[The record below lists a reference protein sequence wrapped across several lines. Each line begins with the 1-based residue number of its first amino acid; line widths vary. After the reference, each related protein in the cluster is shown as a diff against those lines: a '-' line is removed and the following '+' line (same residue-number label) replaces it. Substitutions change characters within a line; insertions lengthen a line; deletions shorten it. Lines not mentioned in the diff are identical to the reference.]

1 MKRSFNRLG
10 KKELVYVQIKLLQI
24 ADSFEHRILP
34 PLIYQTEPDNSL
46 RYHAQIIENSSSRYD
61 FYQEH
66 FTSSLLLISENNSR
80 DLATEPD
87 ERITLFPI
95 KSPQQTLLPLSC
107 FIKITNKLHD
117 SVARSTR
124 KKRGSIVS
132 HATVVFFF
140 FFSGPNR
147 IVTLSNRA
155 FQRTETSDQDKTM
168 EKGSGIDFAEL
179 HVDVNRCKKKK
190 RIRSKK

>member
-24 ADSFEHRILP
+24 ANSFEHHILP

-46 RYHAQIIENSSSRYD
+46 RYHAQIIGNSSSRYD

-66 FTSSLLLISENNSR
+66 FTSGLLLISENNSR
-80 DLATEPD
+80 DLGTEPD

-132 HATVVFFF
+132 HATVVS
-140 FFSGPNR
+140 FFSPQ
-147 IVTLSNRA
+147 TKSNRNA
-155 FQRTETSDQDKTM
+155 LESRLP
-168 EKGSGIDFAEL
+168 A
-179 HVDVNRCKKKK
+179 N
-190 RIRSKK
+190 

>member
-1 MKRSFNRLG
+1 M
-10 KKELVYVQIKLLQI
+10 QI
-24 ADSFEHRILP
+24 ADSFEHHILAR
-34 PLIYQTEPDNSL
+34 LIYQTEPDNSL

-66 FTSSLLLISENNSR
+66 FTSGLLLISENNSR

-95 KSPQQTLLPLSC
+95 KSPQQILLPLSC

-140 FFSGPNR
+140 PGPNR

-179 HVDVNRCKKKK
+179 HVDVNRCKKRKK
-190 RIRSKK
+190 KNPQ